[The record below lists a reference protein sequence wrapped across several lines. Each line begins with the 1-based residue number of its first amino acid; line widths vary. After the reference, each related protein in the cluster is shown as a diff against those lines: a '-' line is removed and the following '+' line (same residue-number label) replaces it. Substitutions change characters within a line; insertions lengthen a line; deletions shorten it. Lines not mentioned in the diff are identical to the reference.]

1 MAKKTPRI
9 PFKLAAERDTEES
22 KSHEMFTEVGRAVVQ
37 LSNIENELANLY
49 HSFAAEHYSG
59 DHTAAMAV
67 FFGQSWFE
75 GKVLL
80 VDLLMRIQA
89 PEEFFGRWK
98 EIVKELK
105 EHRTVR
111 NLIAHQRLSVS
122 YPDRE
127 GRVNIWLDSA
137 ELNRRYD
144 PQKKTFVPVKGRPL
158 HLSEVRSTASALDRI
173 RRDLKRL
180 WYDLEEY
187 YLPPHLKSDYVEPED
202 E

>member
-1 MAKKTPRI
+1 
-9 PFKLAAERDTEES
+9 
-22 KSHEMFTEVGRAVVQ
+22 MFTEVGRAVVQ

-49 HSFAAEHYSG
+49 HSFAAEHYRG
-59 DHTAAMAV
+59 DRFAMEV
-67 FFGQSWFE
+67 FFAQSWFE

-89 PEEFFGRWK
+89 PKEFLRRWEK
-98 EIVKELK
+98 IIKELK
-105 EHRTVR
+105 QHRAVR
-111 NLIAHQRLSVS
+111 NLIAHQRLYVS

-127 GRVNIWLDSA
+127 GRVNIWLDPA

-144 PQKKTFVPVKGRPL
+144 PQKKALVPAKGRPL
-158 HLSEVRSTASALDRI
+158 HLPEVRSTASALDRI
-173 RRDLKRL
+173 RKDLAQL

>member
-1 MAKKTPRI
+1 MSKKTPRK
-9 PFKLAAERDTEES
+9 PFKLAAERDSEES

-49 HSFAAEHYSG
+49 HSFAAEHYS
-59 DHTAAMAV
+59 DDPSAMAV
-67 FFGQSWFE
+67 FFAQSWFD

-89 PEEFFGRWK
+89 PKEFFRRW
-98 EIVKELK
+98 ENIIKELRD
-105 EHRTVR
+105 HRAVR
-111 NLIAHQRLSVS
+111 NLIAHQRLYVS
-122 YPDRE
+122 YPDRN
-127 GRVNIWLDSA
+127 GRVDIWLDPA
-137 ELNRRYD
+137 ELNRRYE

-158 HLSEVRSTASALDRI
+158 HLAEVRSTASALARI
-173 RRDLKRL
+173 RSDLARL
-180 WYDLEEY
+180 WCDLEEY